1 MEKRVIIRDRQ
12 EVQAGDLNNFG
23 IYAGESFDRIV
34 REGLTDE
41 KKFSGMTVAKTGV
54 TSVTISPGTY
64 WTNGERYIREVAHS
78 IEFLSQLPLAT
89 KKIAAIVVIGSA
101 VETNIEPR
109 DFLIDA
115 ETGATEPDS
124 VAMQALRYAEFQVV
138 YGAENS
144 APQRPTVSTDNVVI
158 AWVTLGTTGVEAI
171 ERATENEFMSLKRLD
186 LRATELEV
194 WKQAAGEQLT
204 TLGTDISN
212 INDRLR
218 QMADSS
224 VLARIFSDVAALK
237 DMMELEDDYS
247 GYGSENFLA
256 LDQSISDP
264 TVVGYYAKVEEGVRF
279 PDANASATSIQLF
292 NPQEPSVLVAGN
304 GLCLPRYMEVRRLN
318 IDAYYQ
324 PLSLSQ
330 YEYQEVKFKT
340 IAISAKRLRFGLART
355 VCNNSEFWKTGTFD
369 YAKGIFTDKLGRT
382 YQALGTDFDST
393 YTNSKEKWIR
403 LQEFWYDTEVEY
415 YQERVA
421 TDFTVNGAMVA
432 QTFLNTQAGWLTSFD
447 LYFNQVAATGN
458 VRVLLTKTAGGKP
471 DLSKVIAE
479 TTIAAAH
486 LVKGSNP
493 KTASH
498 WTRISLAPT
507 ALEAGERYG
516 LVLITSGDHYV
527 GLTQGANYAAGT
539 LFYSTD
545 GAFFQGDLT
554 LDMMMRANFA
564 SFANTRL
571 EVDLAS
577 LNLSG
582 GINDIDIAFEGITP
596 AGTELHFEVRPEGSG
611 TWFRIGGEGNPFL
624 GLPALV
630 RFRAV
635 FVGTKDLM
643 PGVRLTGSNVT
654 VSRPATTFRHYTK
667 TRNLPAASQSV
678 KVICILDY
686 FNEANHDFGVK
697 LNDVQHNLLN
707 IAPATVVDEVLGEN
721 DGTRKRIRRTYEWT
735 SAQIPVA
742 TNQIAI
748 RSDGAIAAATEVFH
762 VERMTY
768 LTF

>member
-34 REGLTDE
+34 REGLSDE
-41 KKFSGMTVAKTGV
+41 KKFSGMAVAKTGV

-78 IEFLSQLPLAT
+78 IEFLSQLPLVT
-89 KKIAAIVVIGSA
+89 KKIAAIVVIGTSI
-101 VETNIEPR
+101 ETNIEPR

-158 AWVTLGTTGVEAI
+158 AWVTLGTTGVDAI
-171 ERATENEFMSLKRLD
+171 ERATEFEFMSLKQLD
-186 LRATELEV
+186 LRATELEA

-204 TLGTDISN
+204 TLGTDISS

-224 VLARIFSDVAALK
+224 ILARIFADVAAIK
-237 DMMELEDDYS
+237 DAMEMEDDYS

-256 LDQSISDP
+256 LDQSMSNPDA
-264 TVVGYYAKVEEGVRF
+264 VGWYCKVEEGMRV

-292 NPQEPSVLVAGN
+292 TPADPSVSVAGN
-304 GLCLPRYMEVRRLN
+304 GLCLPKFTEVRRLN
-318 IDAYYQ
+318 IDPFYQ
-324 PLSLSQ
+324 ALSLSQ
-330 YEYQEVKFKT
+330 YEYQEVQFKT
-340 IAISAKRLRFGLART
+340 IAISAKRLRFGLAFTR
-355 VCNNSEFWKTGTFD
+355 CNNSEFWKTGTFN
-369 YAKGIFTDKLGRT
+369 YATGIFTDKLGRT
-382 YQALGTDFDST
+382 YQALDTDFGSH
-393 YTNSKEKWIR
+393 YNNSKEKFIR

-432 QTFLNTQAGWLTSFD
+432 QTFLNTQAGWLTSLD
-447 LYFNQVAATGN
+447 LYFTQVAATGN

-479 TTIAAAH
+479 TTIAAGS

-493 KTASH
+493 KTVSH

-507 ALEAGERYG
+507 ALEAGERYAIV
-516 LVLITSGDHYV
+516 LVTTGDHYV
-527 GLTQGANYAAGT
+527 GLTQGANYGAGT

-564 SFANTRL
+564 SFANTRVEL
-571 EVDLAS
+571 DLAS

-596 AGTELHFEVRPEGSG
+596 AGTELHFEIRPEGSG
-611 TWFRIGGEGNPFL
+611 TWYRLGGEGNPFQ

-643 PGVRLTGSNVT
+643 PGFKLTGSDVV
-654 VSRPATTFRHYTK
+654 VSRPALTFRHFTK
-667 TRNLPAASQSV
+667 TRNLPAPSQSV
-678 KVICILDY
+678 KVICILDF
-686 FNEANHDFGVK
+686 FNEANHDFDVR
-697 LNDVQHNLLN
+697 LNDVQHGTLN
-707 IAPATVVDEVLGEN
+707 IAPGTVIDEVLDEN
-721 DGTRKRIRRTYEWT
+721 DGTRKRIRRTFEWT
-735 SAQIPVA
+735 STQIPVA

-748 RSDGAIAAATEVFH
+748 RSDGALTAATEVFH